1 MSFNFKTFAAVGALI
16 GTLALVGCDQKAKD
30 PNHIKVGVIVG
41 AEQQVAEVAKQVAKD
56 KYGLDV
62 ELVTFNDY
70 VLPNEALSKGDIDVN
85 AFQHK
90 PYLDQQIKD
99 RGYKLTPVGNTFVYP
114 IAGYSK
120 KIKSLDELQNGAQV
134 AIPND
139 PTNLGRSLLLLQKVG
154 LIKLKEGTGLLPTS
168 LDVVENTKNIKLV
181 ELEAPQLP
189 RSLDDQQ
196 IALAVINTTYA
207 SQINLTPEKDGIFV
221 EDKDSPYVNMI
232 VAREDNKDAEN
243 VKKFVQAYQSDE
255 VSAAANKIFNGGAVK
270 GW

>member
-1 MSFNFKTFAAVGALI
+1 MSLKFKSIAAIGALI
-16 GTLALVGCDQKAKD
+16 GTLALAGCGQEEKD

-41 AEQQVAEVAKQVAKD
+41 AEQQVAEIAQKVAKE
-56 KYGLDV
+56 KYGLHV

-70 VLPNEALSKGDIDVN
+70 VLPNEALSKGDIDLN

-99 RGYKLTPVGNTFVYP
+99 RGYKLVSVGNSFVYP

-120 KIKSLDELQNGAQV
+120 KIKSLDELKDGSQV
-134 AIPND
+134 ALPND
-139 PTNLGRSLLLLQKVG
+139 PTNLGRSLLLLQKVN
-154 LIKLKEGTGLLPTS
+154 LIKLKDGVGLLPTV
-168 LDVVENTKNIKLV
+168 LDVTENPKNLKLV

-207 SQINLTPEKDGIFV
+207 SQIGLTPAKDGLFV
-221 EDKDSPYVNMI
+221 EDKDSPYVNLL

-255 VSAAANKIFNGGAVK
+255 VNAAANKIFNGGAVK

>member
-1 MSFNFKTFAAVGALI
+1 MFNFKTIAAVGALI
-16 GTLALVGCDQKAKD
+16 GSLALVGCDQKEKD

-41 AEQQVAEVAKQVAKD
+41 SEQQVAEVAKKVAKD

-99 RGYKLTPVGNTFVYP
+99 RNYKLVPVGSTFVYP

-120 KIKSLDELQNGAQV
+120 KIKSLDQLQNGAQV

-154 LIKLKEGTGLLPTS
+154 LIKLKDGIGLLPTV
-168 LDVVENTKNIKLV
+168 LDVVDNPKNIKLV
-181 ELEAPQLP
+181 E
-189 RSLDDQQ
+189 
-196 IALAVINTTYA
+196 
-207 SQINLTPEKDGIFV
+207 
-221 EDKDSPYVNMI
+221 
-232 VAREDNKDAEN
+232 
-243 VKKFVQAYQSDE
+243 
-255 VSAAANKIFNGGAVK
+255 
-270 GW
+270 

>member
-1 MSFNFKTFAAVGALI
+1 MAIKLKSIATIGALI
-16 GTLALVGCDQKAKD
+16 GALAIAGCGQEEKD

-41 AEQQVAEVAKQVAKD
+41 AEQQVAEVAQKIAKD

-70 VLPNEALSKGDIDVN
+70 VLPNEALSKGDIDLN

-99 RGYKLTPVGNTFVYP
+99 RGYKLVSVGNSFVYP

-120 KIKSLDELQNGAQV
+120 KIKSLDELQDGAQV
-134 AIPND
+134 ALPND

-154 LIKLKEGTGLLPTS
+154 LVKLKENVGLLPTV
-168 LDVVENTKNIKLV
+168 LDVTENPKNIKLV

-189 RSLDDQQ
+189 RSLDDAQ
-196 IALAVINTTYA
+196 IALAIINTTYA
-207 SQINLTPEKDGIFV
+207 SQINLTPSQDGLFV
-221 EDKDSPYVNMI
+221 EDKDSPYVNLL

-255 VSAAANKIFNGGAVK
+255 VNEAANKIFNGGAVK

>member
-1 MSFNFKTFAAVGALI
+1 MAIKLKSIAAVGALV
-16 GTLALVGCDQKAKD
+16 GALALAGCGQEEKD
-30 PNHIKVGVIVG
+30 PNHIKIGVIVG
-41 AEQQVAEVAKQVAKD
+41 AEQQVAEVAQKVAKD

-70 VLPNEALSKGDIDVN
+70 VLPNEALSKGDIDLN

-99 RGYKLTPVGNTFVYP
+99 RGYKLVSVGNTFVYP

-120 KIKSLDELQNGAQV
+120 KIKSLSELQDGAQI

-139 PTNLGRSLLLLQKVG
+139 PTNLGRSLLLLQKQG
-154 LIKLKEGTGLLPTS
+154 LIKLKDNVGLLPTS
-168 LDVVENTKNIKLV
+168 LDIVENPKHVKLV

-189 RSLDDQQ
+189 RSLDDDQ

-207 SQINLTPEKDGIFV
+207 SQINLTPTKDGLFV
-221 EDKDSPYVNMI
+221 EDKDSPYVNLL

-243 VKKFVQAYQSDE
+243 VKKFVSAYQSDE
-255 VSAAANKIFNGGAVK
+255 VNQAALKTFNGGAVK

>member
-1 MSFNFKTFAAVGALI
+1 MAIKLKSIAAVGALI
-16 GTLALVGCDQKAKD
+16 GALALAGCGQEQKN

-41 AEQQVAEVAKQVAKD
+41 AEQQVAEVAQKVAKE

-70 VLPNEALSKGDIDVN
+70 VLPNEALSKGDIDLN

-99 RGYKLTPVGNTFVYP
+99 RGYKLVSVGNTFVYP

-120 KIKSLDELQNGAQV
+120 KIKSLSELQNGAQI
-134 AIPND
+134 ALPND

-154 LIKLKEGTGLLPTS
+154 LIKLKDNVGLLPTA
-168 LDVVENTKNIKLV
+168 LDVVENPKNLKLV

-189 RSLDDQQ
+189 RSLDDDQ
-196 IALAVINTTYA
+196 IALAIINTTYA
-207 SQINLTPEKDGIFV
+207 SQINLTPAKDGLFV
-221 EDKDSPYVNMI
+221 EDKNSPYVNLL

-243 VKKFVQAYQSDE
+243 VKKFVKAYQSEE
-255 VSAAANKIFNGGAVK
+255 VNQAALKVFNGGAVK
-270 GW
+270 SW

>member
-1 MSFNFKTFAAVGALI
+1 MAIKLKSIAAVGALI
-16 GTLALVGCDQKAKD
+16 GALALAGCGQEQKN

-41 AEQQVAEVAKQVAKD
+41 AEQQVAEVAQKVAKE

-70 VLPNEALSKGDIDVN
+70 VLPNEALSKGDIDLN

-99 RGYKLTPVGNTFVYP
+99 RGYKLVSVGNTFVYP

-120 KIKSLDELQNGAQV
+120 KIKSLSELQNGAQI
-134 AIPND
+134 ALPND

-154 LIKLKEGTGLLPTS
+154 LIKLKDNVGLLPTA
-168 LDVVENTKNIKLV
+168 LDVVENPKNLKLV

-189 RSLDDQQ
+189 RSLDDDQ
-196 IALAVINTTYA
+196 IALAIINTTYA
-207 SQINLTPEKDGIFV
+207 SQINLTPAKDGLFV
-221 EDKDSPYVNMI
+221 EDKNSPYVNLL

-243 VKKFVQAYQSDE
+243 VKKFVKAYQSDE
-255 VSAAANKIFNGGAVK
+255 VNQAALKVFNGGAVK

>member
-1 MSFNFKTFAAVGALI
+1 MSLKFKSIAAIGALI
-16 GTLALVGCDQKAKD
+16 GTLALAGCGQDEKN

-41 AEQQVAEVAKQVAKD
+41 AEQQVAEVAQKVAKE

-70 VLPNEALSKGDIDVN
+70 VLPNEALSKGDIDLN

-99 RGYKLTPVGNTFVYP
+99 RGYKLVPVGSTFVYP

-120 KIKSLDELQNGAQV
+120 KIKSLDELKEGSQIAL
-134 AIPND
+134 PND

-154 LIKLKEGTGLLPTS
+154 LIKLKDGVGLLPTV
-168 LDVVENTKNIKLV
+168 LDVTENPKNLKLV

-207 SQINLTPEKDGIFV
+207 SQIGLTPAKDGLFV
-221 EDKDSPYVNMI
+221 EDKDSPYVNLL

-255 VSAAANKIFNGGAVK
+255 VDAAANKIFNGGAVK

>member
-1 MSFNFKTFAAVGALI
+1 MSLKFKSIAAISALI
-16 GTLALVGCDQKAKD
+16 GTLALAGCGQDEKN

-41 AEQQVAEVAKQVAKD
+41 AEQQVAEVAQKVAKE

-70 VLPNEALSKGDIDVN
+70 VLPNEALSKGDIDLN

-99 RGYKLTPVGNTFVYP
+99 RGYKLVPVGSTFVYP

-120 KIKSLDELQNGAQV
+120 KIKSLDELKDGSQIAL
-134 AIPND
+134 PND

-154 LIKLKEGTGLLPTS
+154 LIKLKDGVGLLPTV
-168 LDVVENTKNIKLV
+168 LDVTENPKNLKLV

-207 SQINLTPEKDGIFV
+207 SQIGLTPAKDGLFV
-221 EDKDSPYVNMI
+221 EDKDSPYVNLL

-255 VSAAANKIFNGGAVK
+255 VDAAANKIFNGGAVK

>member
-1 MSFNFKTFAAVGALI
+1 MSLKFKSIAAIGALI
-16 GTLALVGCDQKAKD
+16 GSLALAGCGQDEKN

-41 AEQQVAEVAKQVAKD
+41 AEQQVAEVAQKVAKE

-70 VLPNEALSKGDIDVN
+70 VLPNEALSKGDIDLN
-85 AFQHK
+85 AFQHT
-90 PYLDQQIKD
+90 PYLHQQIKD
-99 RGYKLTPVGNTFVYP
+99 RGYKLVPVGNTFVYP

-120 KIKSLDELQNGAQV
+120 KIKSLDELKEGSQIAL
-134 AIPND
+134 PND

-154 LIKLKEGTGLLPTS
+154 LIKLKDGVGLLPTV
-168 LDVVENTKNIKLV
+168 LDVTENPKNLKLV

-207 SQINLTPEKDGIFV
+207 SQIGLTPAKDGLFV
-221 EDKDSPYVNMI
+221 EDKDSPYVNLL

-255 VSAAANKIFNGGAVK
+255 VDAAANKIFNGGAVK